1 MTDPLAPEA
10 PERAEPVL
18 DRIARL
24 EALLGD
30 PYEPDNPL
38 GLDAVLRADERGELL
53 PEGERALREFGLGAE
68 FVPGAYGGRFERA
81 DRFALLMRGLF
92 RRDCA
97 LGIGHGVT
105 SFIAG
110 LPVWADGSAAQRRR
124 AAELLLGGGRIV
136 AAYTEL
142 AHGSDFARI
151 SMAARPAPDGGRLLD
166 GGKQLVNNVG
176 RAEAAVLF
184 ARTDERPGSRGH
196 SHFLLDLDALPPD
209 RVDRTARHP
218 TSGVRGCLLGGI
230 GFDACPVPADALLGV
245 EGGAMETV
253 LKVFQV
259 TRSVLPGMVVGVGDT
274 QLRVV
279 LDFAGRR
286 QLYGRPISELPE
298 VRGVLTDTFV
308 DLLICD
314 ALSAVGARSLH
325 LLPEEASVRSAAV
338 KYLVPKFLQDS
349 SYRLGVV
356 LGARGYLREGPYA
369 VFQKAARDL
378 PVVALAHASG
388 AVCLSTI
395 VPQLPRLAERAWRP
409 ALEAT
414 SPSAAPDALFRL
426 DDRLP
431 ALDFGR
437 LELTARGTDRLA
449 CHLPAVTRE
458 LTDEA
463 ANRPELGELAELARL
478 FTEELAELARRAA
491 ALPPRDRTP
500 VAGRRAFLLAER
512 YTLLLAA
519 AACLGVWHAAAGRDG
534 SAAHAAD
541 GDSPIAVAA
550 RRDGFGAEAE
560 THAGA
565 GAGADDRAAFLADPL
580 WVTAALHRLAERL
593 GLRRGPLPE
602 SAARQLFDELVERH
616 AGDLT
621 FDLFRG
627 RLARRSV
634 PDRGV
639 PS

>member
-1 MTDPLAPEA
+1 MTDLQTGRAPLT
-10 PERAEPVL
+10 RGTGGEPDPDL
-18 DRIARL
+18 ARIARL

-30 PYEPDNPL
+30 PDDAANPL
-38 GLDAVLRADERGELL
+38 GLDAVLAADERGELL
-53 PEGERALREFGLGAE
+53 AEGERALGEFGIGAE
-68 FVPGAYGGRFERA
+68 FVPVAYGGRFERA
-81 DRFALLMRGLF
+81 DRFALLMRSVF

-124 AAELLLGGGRIV
+124 AADLLTGGGRIV

-142 AHGSDFARI
+142 AHGSDFSRI
-151 SMAARPAPDGGRLLD
+151 SLAARPAPGGGYLLD

-184 ARTDERPGSRGH
+184 ARTDDRPGSRGH
-196 SHFLLDLDALPPD
+196 SHLLVDLDTLPAD
-209 RVDRTARHP
+209 RVDRTARFV
-218 TSGVRGCLLGGI
+218 TSGVRGCLLGGV
-230 GFDACPVPADALLGV
+230 GFDACPVPADALLGA

-274 QLRVV
+274 QLRAV

-286 QLYGRPISELPE
+286 LLYGRSMAELPA
-298 VRGVLTDTFV
+298 VREELAGSFL

-314 ALSAVGARSLH
+314 ALSVVGARSLH
-325 LLPEEASVRSAAV
+325 LRPAQASVHSAAV
-338 KYLVPKFLQDS
+338 KYLVPRLLQES
-349 SYRLGVV
+349 SYRLGVL
-356 LGARGYLREGPYA
+356 LGARSYLREGPYA

-395 VPQLPRLAERAWRP
+395 VPQLPRLAERSWLP
-409 ALEAT
+409 ALRGDAG
-414 SPSAAPDALFRL
+414 APDAPASLFRL
-426 DDRLP
+426 HDPLP

-437 LELTARGTDRLA
+437 LELTARGADSLA
-449 CHLPAVTRE
+449 GHLPFLARDLAEQAVG
-458 LTDEA
+458 
-463 ANRPELGELAELARL
+463 RPELAEAAELAGL
-478 FTEELAELARRAA
+478 FAGELGELARRAA

-500 VAGRRAFLLAER
+500 VAGRRAFLLAGR
-512 YTLLLAA
+512 YTELLAA
-519 AACLGVWHAAAGRDG
+519 TACLGVWRTAAPTDG
-534 SAAHAAD
+534 
-541 GDSPIAVAA
+541 
-550 RRDGFGAEAE
+550 
-560 THAGA
+560 
-565 GAGADDRAAFLADPL
+565 FLADPL
-580 WVTAALHRLAERL
+580 WVTGALHRIAERL

-602 SAARQLFDELVERH
+602 PVVRALSGELAERH
-616 AGDLT
+616 DSHLT

-627 RLARRSV
+627 RLAHRTV

-639 PS
+639 TP